1 MILQKKILSMKKI
14 SKFIFGEVI
23 PLVFVCLMLYTAI
36 SKLKDY
42 NLSREQMAMMPLLTP
57 VAHIVV
63 WSLPL
68 AEIVI
73 AALLFIPVTR
83 LKGLYA
89 FTTLMVFFAGYV
101 SYMMIFYDHLPC
113 SCGGFLEML
122 SWKGHLIFNSIVVL
136 LGIAAIALIKRID
149 SSPHEDVRRK
159 VLTQN

>member
-1 MILQKKILSMKKI
+1 MKKI
-14 SKFIFGEVI
+14 SKFVFGEII
-23 PLVFVCLMLYTAI
+23 PLTFVCLMLYTAI

-63 WSLPL
+63 WALPL

-73 AALLFIPVTR
+73 AALLFIPATR

-89 FTTLMVFFAGYV
+89 FSTLMFFFAGYV

-122 SWKGHLIFNSIVVL
+122 SWKGHLIFNSITVF
-136 LGIAAIALIKRID
+136 LGIAAIAFLKNTGPFSHEETKRKFQPKI
-149 SSPHEDVRRK
+149 
-159 VLTQN
+159 N